1 MLDEHGGSQMG
12 VAQHEST
19 THFQPD
25 GQSLLDE
32 HGGSH
37 PPATLAQKPVPS
49 VVLVHRQSMLF
60 WQTNRLKSGALQK
73 AAQLQSPSVSVLSGG
88 HAGVKQLAHLPRQS
102 QGWFSRWRRRSRL
115 LTQSVRAF
123 AKSHSSVSRSK
134 GTWQTRTQSSSAR
147 ALEGISAARAVPAK
161 SFSARRRLSEP

>member
-1 MLDEHGGSQMG
+1 MG

-37 PPATLAQKPVPS
+37 PLATLAQKPVPS

-115 LTQSVRAF
+115 LTQRV
-123 AKSHSSVSRSK
+123 
-134 GTWQTRTQSSSAR
+134 
-147 ALEGISAARAVPAK
+147 
-161 SFSARRRLSEP
+161 